1 MAKAV
6 ALIAF
11 ALGLL
16 AISGNA
22 QWYTSDITLKSP
34 NKFDVNYTN
43 AQGYVN
49 KFSVEGDVGC
59 ATCKLNSET
68 DAKFLGPRTKPTK
81 MAKAVAL
88 IAFALGLLAISGN
101 AQYTSD
107 STLKSPNKFDVNY
120 TNAQGYVNKL
130 SVEGDVLCATC
141 KLNSETDADTLGQ
154 GELEIRCISRK
165 NGTVTLIQPTIADNG
180 GCWKTY
186 VEDGHQDDLCM
197 FQVGASRGALP
208 GFDVVSKH
216 LSDNYNY

>member
-49 KFSVEGDVGC
+49 KFSVEGDV
-59 ATCKLNSET
+59 
-68 DAKFLGPRTKPTK
+68 
-81 MAKAVAL
+81 
-88 IAFALGLLAISGN
+88 
-101 AQYTSD
+101 
-107 STLKSPNKFDVNY
+107 
-120 TNAQGYVNKL
+120 
-130 SVEGDVLCATC
+130 LCATC
-141 KLNSETDADTLGQ
+141 KLNSETDADQLGH
-154 GELEIRCISRK
+154 GELEIRCRSRK
-165 NGTVTLIQPTIADNG
+165 NGTVTLIQPTLADNG

-197 FQVGASRGALP
+197 VRVVASPDPQCNAKVAGFRSVRITLADFKQNGLNTLYVKKPLGFVKNEALP
-208 GFDVVSKH
+208 NCRKVRSKRGN
-216 LSDNYNY
+216 LVPAITEAWANPKPATKLA